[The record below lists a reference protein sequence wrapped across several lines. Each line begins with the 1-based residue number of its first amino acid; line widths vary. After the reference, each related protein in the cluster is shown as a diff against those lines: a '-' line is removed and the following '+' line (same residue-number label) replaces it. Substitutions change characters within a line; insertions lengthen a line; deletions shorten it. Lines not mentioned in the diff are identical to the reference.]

1 MRRLPLLLI
10 ALLTAAAWP
19 ATAAWALEPA
29 SVPVSP
35 ASAASGNDTMN
46 GAVAGVLIA
55 ALTEQF
61 GGRSVSIMLDKVSVE
76 QASLRDSTVTGQGRA
91 RIGVDEEWIG
101 FRFSTLYDT
110 AFNSAAYP
118 EITLGGVT
126 GDERD
131 MPNDPLLVRQLDERV
146 IERLGQEFAG
156 QAVRLQLDRITTVE
170 AGSHYL
176 RIDASGIADFGPEGT
191 SSARIEALYDLRER
205 TWLRVDYELG
215 PGAGLRQEL
224 DALAK
229 PLDKPGDR
237 ALVGAATAAS
247 SP

>member
-1 MRRLPLLLI
+1 MRRLPLFLI
-10 ALLTAAAWP
+10 ALWAAFAPP
-19 ATAAWALEPA
+19 ATAMRALDSALVQASPTAPA
-29 SVPVSP
+29 G
-35 ASAASGNDTMN
+35 ANDTMD

-61 GGRSVSIMLDKVSVE
+61 GGRSVSIMLDTVSVA

-91 RIGVDEEWIG
+91 RIGADEEWIG

-126 GDERD
+126 SDERD
-131 MPNDPLLVRQLDERV
+131 LPNDPLLVRQLDERV
-146 IERLGQEFAG
+146 TERLGQEFAD

-205 TWLRVDYELG
+205 EIG
-215 PGAGLRQEL
+215 
-224 DALAK
+224 
-229 PLDKPGDR
+229 R
-237 ALVGAATAAS
+237 AHV
-247 SP
+247 